1 MQLVKNIFSNRKL
14 VVIGAVVIIAI
25 IVAALAFGGS
35 GSPLARAQPTATL
48 AAIKPTQQV
57 VSAEG
62 TVLPVSRATLA
73 FKTSGRV
80 GDLPV
85 REGATVKKG
94 DVIAKLDVK
103 SLEAQVNQA
112 DAAYNTARIQYDRIK
127 VKNASDTQ
135 IASATLQKLKSGP
148 TAQELA
154 VAEAKAYQAYVLYA
168 QAEDA
173 FQRFGWIPG
182 TAEANIRGAR
192 DQAGAANTTAQA
204 ELARVKAGVR
214 PEDIAAAQAQL
225 DLTLGPG
232 QAEVRSA
239 QAQMDQAKAALDLAK
254 ANLNDAL
261 LVAPFDGTVSLI
273 SADVGQIMNP
283 GQQVVQL
290 GDLSQLQVET
300 TDLAEVDVA
309 KVAAGQAVNVSVDA
323 FPGKVFKGTVL
334 RVAQAANEKSGK
346 KVFKVVIELP
356 DTADSGLRWGM
367 TANVEIVIKP

>member
-1 MQLVKNIFSNRKL
+1 MQLVKNIFSNKL
-14 VVIGAVVIIAI
+14 FVIIGAVVIIAI
-25 IVAALAFGGS
+25 VVAALALGGGS
-35 GSPLARAQPTATL
+35 NPLARAQPTATL

-62 TVLPVSRATLA
+62 TILPVSRATLA

-80 GDLPV
+80 GELPA
-85 REGATVKKG
+85 REGASVKKG
-94 DVIAKLDVK
+94 DVLAKLDVK
-103 SLEAQVNQA
+103 LLEAQVNQA
-112 DAAYNTARIQYDRIK
+112 DAAYNTAKIQLDRVK
-127 VKNASDTQ
+127 AKNAADTQ
-135 IASATLQKLKSGP
+135 IASATLQKIKSGP
-148 TAQELA
+148 TAEELA

-192 DQAGAANTTAQA
+192 DQAGAANGTAQA
-204 ELARVKAGVR
+204 ELARIKAGAR

-225 DLTLGPG
+225 DLVLGPG
-232 QAEVRSA
+232 QAEVRVA
-239 QAQMDQAKAALDLAK
+239 QAQVDQAKAALDLAK
-254 ANLNDAL
+254 ASLNDAIII
-261 LVAPFDGTVSLI
+261 APFDGAVSLI
-273 SADVGQIMNP
+273 SVDVGQIANP
-283 GQQVVQL
+283 GQQVVQI
-290 GDLSQLQVET
+290 GNLSQLQVET

-346 KVFKVVIELP
+346 KVFKVIIDLP

-367 TANVEIVIKP
+367 TANVEIVISK